1 MSKDIIISTERTIE
15 APTGPITLLLY
26 GDMRS
31 GKTRFAATMPRPLFL
46 AEHSEGGWTTI
57 QTMDRSL
64 WYEPNFPPIVKTIE
78 NVGDLVPLVQTARD
92 LIKSGRVQTVVVDSI
107 TFYADLYLAFLT
119 QGLLPEKQDP
129 RQIYGKL
136 GVHLREKRVEVHRLG
151 VNVAWLA
158 LAADPDDDHPNIR
171 PMIPGKEGAKFGAGC
186 SFILYFRKIKAS
198 RDGGAAREY
207 FDIFTRNEGK
217 AIAGGRDGGTLPSPL
232 PGNTYRDFMA
242 AFDATRI
249 VTPAAALVSPTGAPI
264 ASARP
269 QGAGPRSFAP
279 RK

>member
-1 MSKDIIISTERTIE
+1 MKEIIISAERTIE
-15 APTGPITLLLY
+15 APTGAVTLLLY

-46 AEHSEGGWTTI
+46 SEYSEGGWTTI

-64 WYEPNFPPIVKTIE
+64 WHEPDYPPLVWTIE
-78 NVGDLVPLVQTARD
+78 NVADLTLLIAKARD

-158 LAADPDDDHPNIR
+158 LAADADEDHPNIR

-186 SFILYFRKIKAS
+186 SFILYFRKIKAV
-198 RDGGAAREY
+198 RDGGAPKEH
-207 FDIFTRNEGK
+207 FDIYTRNEGK
-217 AIAGGRDGGTLPSPL
+217 AVAGGRDGGTLPSPL
-232 PGNTYRDFMA
+232 PGNTYREFMA

-249 VTPAAALVSPTGAPI
+249 VTPSTTLVSPTGAPI

-269 QGAGPRSFAP
+269 QGAGPRMFKP
-279 RK
+279 RQ